1 MSRHPLDVA
10 LEGRRTITLDQV
22 IESAPLLRRFDN
34 KHVAAIDVAAG
45 FLSSLPDHWTV
56 LTVDGHTSMRYL
68 TTYFDDERLV
78 TYRDHLQGR
87 RPRFKIRART
97 YENGTSFLEVKA
109 KTGRGQTVKTRVARP
124 IGGSLELSDHERA
137 WLDDTVG
144 RIDSRSL
151 RPGLRIDCERITLH
165 SFESG
170 ERLTVDHGMRVSLG
184 SEWCPLLDG
193 GVVIES
199 KSGSLRG
206 SLFTALARH
215 DLRAVS
221 FSKYCAGL
229 SVVDPDIHPRIRV
242 EAERAVQGRV

>member
-1 MSRHPLDVA
+1 MSRHPFDVA
-10 LEGRRTITLDQV
+10 LDGRRTITLDQV

-34 KHVAAIDVAAG
+34 KHVTSIDIAAR

-56 LTVDGHTSMRYL
+56 LSVDDHISMRYL

-78 TYRDHLQGR
+78 TYRDHVQGR

-97 YENGTSFLEVKA
+97 YENGASFLEVKA

-151 RPGLRIDCERITLH
+151 RPGLRVDCERITLH
-165 SFESG
+165 SSESG
-170 ERLTVDHGMRVSLG
+170 ERVTVDHGMRVSLG
-184 SEWCPLLDG
+184 SEWCALLDG
-193 GVVIES
+193 GVVIET
-199 KSGSLRG
+199 KSGSIRG
-206 SLFTALARH
+206 SLFTSLARH
-215 DLRAVS
+215 DIRAVS

-229 SVVDPDIHPRIRV
+229 SVVDPRIHPRIRV
-242 EAERAVQGRV
+242 EAERVVQGRV